1 MAATKITCTK
11 ARVPGLQM
19 EDRIVEFANVL
30 RRNGV
35 RVSLSENM
43 DAFRALRLIGIRD
56 PHLFRNALRTT
67 LVKRASDVKPFE
79 ELFDFF
85 FLGIGEAIGAL
96 DRRIMA
102 ELGLTPE
109 QFQQMLEQIQ
119 RLLKEMQGD
128 LSELPRAL
136 LTGNRGELERLLREA
151 ASQEAEAGSLD
162 SFRLTPYTRMAGRLQ
177 LDRVRTEVERFK
189 AMLQMLAESGEDLQ
203 NVMRYLDERMRDLN
217 RLLREMIQQE
227 QRKRGV
233 EPSDYSQRSSFA
245 DKSFAFYTEDDIRR
259 MNDAV
264 ARLARRLKN
273 RLSVRRKK
281 ASRGRFN
288 VKATLRRNLQY
299 GGVPFQI
306 ELDRRKKTKPQVMIL
321 CDISDSVLNASRFM
335 LQFVYSV
342 QDLYTKVRSFVFV
355 SDIGEVT
362 KLFEEHEI
370 HRAVETALKG
380 EVIDV
385 FSHSNFGRAFE
396 LFFKNYF
403 PAVTSRTT
411 VLIIGD
417 GRNNYNRPNEW
428 VLREIQQKAKQ
439 LIWLNPES
447 RMTWGV
453 GDSEMPRY
461 VPYCDVAE
469 ECRNINQL
477 YKVVDLIVP

>member
-1 MAATKITCTK
+1 
-11 ARVPGLQM
+11 M

-43 DAFRALRLIGIRD
+43 DAFRALGLIGIRD
-56 PHLFRNALRTT
+56 PLLFRNALRTT

-79 ELFDFF
+79 ELFNFF
-85 FLGIGEAIGAL
+85 FLGIGEAIDAL
-96 DRRIMA
+96 DRRIME
-102 ELGLTPE
+102 ELGLNPE

-119 RLLKEMQGD
+119 RLLKEMEGD
-128 LSELPRAL
+128 LSELTRAL
-136 LTGNRGELERLLREA
+136 LTANRGELERLLREA
-151 ASQEAEAGSLD
+151 ASQESEAGSPD

-217 RLLREMIQQE
+217 RLLREIIQQE

-245 DKSFAFYTEDDIRR
+245 DKSFSFYTEDDIRR
-259 MNDAV
+259 MNEAV
-264 ARLARRLKN
+264 ARLAQRLKN

-281 ASRGRFN
+281 APRGRFN
-288 VKATLRRNLQY
+288 VKATLRKNLQY
-299 GGVPFQI
+299 GGVPFHI

-342 QDLYTKVRSFVFV
+342 QDLYAKVRSFVFV

-396 LFFKNYF
+396 LFFKSYF
-403 PAVTSRTT
+403 AAVTGKTT

-461 VPYCDVAE
+461 VPYCDIAE

>member
-1 MAATKITCTK
+1 
-11 ARVPGLQM
+11 M

-43 DAFRALRLIGIRD
+43 DAFRALGLVGVRD

-67 LVKRASDVKPFE
+67 LVKRASDVRPFE

-85 FLGIGEAIGAL
+85 FLGIGEAIDGL
-96 DRRIMA
+96 DRRIME
-102 ELGLTPE
+102 ELGLTPQ
-109 QFQQMLEQIQ
+109 QFQHMLEQIQ
-119 RLLKEMQGD
+119 RLLKNMEGD
-128 LSELPRAL
+128 LSELTRAL
-136 LTGNRGELERLLREA
+136 LTGNHSELERLLREA

-177 LDRVRTEVERFK
+177 LDRVRTEVEGFK
-189 AMLQMLAESGEDLQ
+189 AMLQMLAEGGEDLQ

-217 RLLREMIQQE
+217 RLLRELIQQE

-245 DKSFAFYTEDDIRR
+245 DKSFSFYTEDDIRR
-259 MNDAV
+259 MNEAV
-264 ARLARRLKN
+264 ARLAQRLKN

-281 ASRGRFN
+281 AARGRFN
-288 VKATLRRNLQY
+288 VKATLRTNMQY
-299 GGVPFQI
+299 GGVPFHI

-342 QDLYTKVRSFVFV
+342 QDLYAKVRSFVFV

-403 PAVTSRTT
+403 AALTTKTT

-477 YKVVDLIVP
+477 SKVVDLIVP

>member
-1 MAATKITCTK
+1 
-11 ARVPGLQM
+11 M

-35 RVSLSENM
+35 HVSLSENM
-43 DAFRALRLIGIRD
+43 DAFRALGLVGIRD
-56 PHLFRNALRTT
+56 PLLFRHALRTS

-85 FLGIGEAIGAL
+85 FLGIGEAIDAL
-96 DRRIMA
+96 DRRIME

-109 QFQQMLEQIQ
+109 QFQQMLEQMQ
-119 RLLKEMQGD
+119 RLLKKMEGD
-128 LSELPRAL
+128 LSQLTRAL

-177 LDRVRTEVERFK
+177 LDRLRTEVEGFK
-189 AMLQMLAESGEDLQ
+189 AMLQMLADDGEDLQ

-217 RLLREMIQQE
+217 RLLREIIQQE

-245 DKSFAFYTEDDIRR
+245 DKSFSFYTEDDIRR
-259 MNDAV
+259 MNEAV
-264 ARLARRLKN
+264 ARLAQRLKN

-281 ASRGRFN
+281 AARGRFN
-288 VKATLRRNLQY
+288 VKATLRTNMQY
-299 GGVPFQI
+299 GGVPFHI

-342 QDLYTKVRSFVFV
+342 QDLYAKVRSFVFV

-396 LFFKNYF
+396 LFYKNYF
-403 PAVTSRTT
+403 AAVTGKTT

>member
-1 MAATKITCTK
+1 
-11 ARVPGLQM
+11 M

-43 DAFRALRLIGIRD
+43 DAFRALGLVGIRD

-85 FLGIGEAIGAL
+85 FLGIGEAIDAL
-96 DRRIMA
+96 DRRIME

-109 QFQQMLEQIQ
+109 QFQHMLEQIQ
-119 RLLKEMQGD
+119 RLLKQMEGD
-128 LSELPRAL
+128 LSELTRAL
-136 LTGNRGELERLLREA
+136 LSGNHGELERLLREA

-177 LDRVRTEVERFK
+177 LDRVRTEVEGFK
-189 AMLQMLAESGEDLQ
+189 AMLQMLAEGGEDLQ

-217 RLLREMIQQE
+217 RLLRELIQQE

-245 DKSFAFYTEDDIRR
+245 DKSFSFYTEDDIRR
-259 MNDAV
+259 MNEAV
-264 ARLARRLKN
+264 ARLAQRLKN

-299 GGVPFQI
+299 GGVPFHI
-306 ELDRRKKTKPQVMIL
+306 ELDRRKKTKPQVIIL

-342 QDLYTKVRSFVFV
+342 QDLYAKVRSFVFV

-396 LFFKNYF
+396 LFYKNYF
-403 PAVTSRTT
+403 AAVTGKTT

-417 GRNNYNRPNEW
+417 GRNNYNRPNDW
-428 VLREIQQKAKQ
+428 VLKEIQQKAKQ

>member
-1 MAATKITCTK
+1 
-11 ARVPGLQM
+11 M
-19 EDRIVEFANVL
+19 EERIVEFANVL

-43 DAFRALRLIGIRD
+43 DAFRALRLVGLQD
-56 PHLFRNALRTT
+56 PLMFRHALRTT
-67 LVKRASDVKPFE
+67 LIKRSIDLKPFE

-85 FLGIGEAIGAL
+85 FFGIGQAIDAL
-96 DRRIMA
+96 DRRMMQ
-102 ELGLTPE
+102 ELDLTPE
-109 QFQQMLEQIQ
+109 QFQRMLEQIQ
-119 RLLKEMQGD
+119 KWLKEMEGD
-128 LSELPRAL
+128 LSEFTKAL
-136 LTGNRGELERLLREA
+136 LNGNRGDLERLLRA
-151 ASQEAEAGSLD
+151 AVSQEAADGSYE
-162 SFRLTPYTRMAGRLQ
+162 SFRFTPYTRMAARLE
-177 LDRVRTEVERFK
+177 LDRVQSEVERFK
-189 AMLQMLAESGEDLQ
+189 AMLQSLAQGGEGAE
-203 NVMRYLDERMRDLN
+203 NVLRYLDERLRDLN
-217 RLLREMIQQE
+217 RLLREIIQQE
-227 QRKRGV
+227 QRKRGL
-233 EPSDYSQRSSFA
+233 EPSDRAPRGSFA

-259 MNDAV
+259 MNEAV
-264 ARLARRLKN
+264 VRLARRLKD
-273 RLSVRRKK
+273 RLSMRRKK
-281 ASRGRFN
+281 ALRGRFN
-288 VKATLRRNLQY
+288 VKQTLRKNLQY
-299 GGVPFQI
+299 GGVPFHV
-306 ELDRRKKTKPQVMIL
+306 ELDRRKKTKPQVILL

-342 QDLYTKVRSFVFV
+342 QDLYAKVRSFVFV

-370 HRAVETALKG
+370 HQAVESALKG
-380 EVIDV
+380 DVIDV

-396 LFFKNYF
+396 LFYKSYF
-403 PAVTSRTT
+403 AAVNSKTT

-461 VPYCDVAE
+461 LSYCNVAE

-477 YKVVDLIVP
+477 YKTVDLIAP

>member
-1 MAATKITCTK
+1 
-11 ARVPGLQM
+11 M

-43 DAFRALRLIGIRD
+43 DAFRALGLVGIRD

-85 FLGIGEAIGAL
+85 FLGIGEAIDAL
-96 DRRIMA
+96 DRRIME

-109 QFQQMLEQIQ
+109 QFQHMLEQIQ
-119 RLLKEMQGD
+119 RLLKQMEGD
-128 LSELPRAL
+128 LSELTRAL
-136 LTGNRGELERLLREA
+136 LSGNHGELERLLREA

-177 LDRVRTEVERFK
+177 LDRVRTEVEGFK
-189 AMLQMLAESGEDLQ
+189 AMLQMLAEGGEDLQ

-217 RLLREMIQQE
+217 RLLRELIQQE
-227 QRKRGV
+227 QRKHGV

-245 DKSFAFYTEDDIRR
+245 DKSFSFYTEDDIRR
-259 MNDAV
+259 MNEAV
-264 ARLARRLKN
+264 ARLAQRLKN

-299 GGVPFQI
+299 GGVPFHI
-306 ELDRRKKTKPQVMIL
+306 ELDRRKKTKPQVIIL

-342 QDLYTKVRSFVFV
+342 QDLYAKVRSFVFV

-370 HRAVETALKG
+370 HHAVETALKG
-380 EVIDV
+380 GVIDV

-396 LFFKNYF
+396 LFYKNYF
-403 PAVTSRTT
+403 AAVTGKTT

-417 GRNNYNRPNEW
+417 GRNNYNRANDW

>member
-1 MAATKITCTK
+1 
-11 ARVPGLQM
+11 M
-19 EDRIVEFANVL
+19 EDRIIEFANVL

-43 DAFRALRLIGIRD
+43 DAFRALGLVGIRD

-85 FLGIGEAIGAL
+85 FLGIGEAIDAL
-96 DRRIMA
+96 DRRIME

-119 RLLKEMQGD
+119 RLLKKMEGD
-128 LSELPRAL
+128 LSELTRAL

-151 ASQEAEAGSLD
+151 ANQEAEAGSLD
-162 SFRLTPYTRMAGRLQ
+162 GFRLTPYTRMAGRLQ
-177 LDRVRTEVERFK
+177 LDRVRTEVEGFK
-189 AMLQMLAESGEDLQ
+189 AMLQMLAEGGEDLQ

-217 RLLREMIQQE
+217 RLLREIIQQE

-245 DKSFAFYTEDDIRR
+245 DKSFSFYTEDDIRR
-259 MNDAV
+259 MNEAV
-264 ARLARRLKN
+264 ARLAQRLKN

-281 ASRGRFN
+281 AARGRFN
-288 VKATLRRNLQY
+288 VKATLRTNMQY
-299 GGVPFQI
+299 GGVPFHI

-342 QDLYTKVRSFVFV
+342 QDLYAKVRSFVFV

-380 EVIDV
+380 EVVDV

-396 LFFKNYF
+396 LFYKNYF
-403 PAVTSRTT
+403 AAVTGKTT

-461 VPYCDVAE
+461 APYCDVAE

>member
-1 MAATKITCTK
+1 
-11 ARVPGLQM
+11 M

-43 DAFRALRLIGIRD
+43 DAFRALGLIGIRD
-56 PHLFRNALRTT
+56 PLLFRNALRTT

-85 FLGIGEAIGAL
+85 FLGIGEAIDSL
-96 DRRIMA
+96 DRRIME

-119 RLLKEMQGD
+119 RLLKEMEGD
-128 LSELPRAL
+128 LSELTRAL
-136 LTGNRGELERLLREA
+136 LTANRGELERLLREA
-151 ASQEAEAGSLD
+151 ASQEGEAGSPD

-217 RLLREMIQQE
+217 RLLREIIQQE

-233 EPSDYSQRSSFA
+233 EPSDYSQRTSFA
-245 DKSFAFYTEDDIRR
+245 DKSFSFYTEDDIRR
-259 MNDAV
+259 MNEAV
-264 ARLARRLKN
+264 ARLAQRLKN

-281 ASRGRFN
+281 APRGRFN
-288 VKATLRRNLQY
+288 VKATLRKNLQY
-299 GGVPFQI
+299 GGVPFHI
-306 ELDRRKKTKPQVMIL
+306 ELDRRKKTKPQVMML

-342 QDLYTKVRSFVFV
+342 QDLYAKVRSFVFV

-403 PAVTSRTT
+403 PAVTSKTT

>member
-1 MAATKITCTK
+1 
-11 ARVPGLQM
+11 M

-43 DAFRALRLIGIRD
+43 DAFRALGLVGIRD

-85 FLGIGEAIGAL
+85 FLGIGEAIDAL
-96 DRRIMA
+96 DRRIME

-119 RLLKEMQGD
+119 RLLKKMEGE
-128 LSELPRAL
+128 LSQLTRAL

-151 ASQEAEAGSLD
+151 ASQETEAGSLD

-177 LDRVRTEVERFK
+177 LDRVRSEVEGFK
-189 AMLQMLAESGEDLQ
+189 AILQMLAEGGEDLQ

-217 RLLREMIQQE
+217 RLLRELIQQE
-227 QRKRGV
+227 QRKHGV

-245 DKSFAFYTEDDIRR
+245 DKSFSFYTEDDIRR
-259 MNDAV
+259 MNEAV
-264 ARLARRLKN
+264 ARLAQRLKN

-281 ASRGRFN
+281 AARGRFN
-288 VKATLRRNLQY
+288 VKATLRTNMQY
-299 GGVPFQI
+299 GGVPFHV
-306 ELDRRKKTKPQVMIL
+306 ELDRRKKTKPQVMML

-342 QDLYTKVRSFVFV
+342 QDLYAKVRSFVFV

-380 EVIDV
+380 EVVDV

-396 LFFKNYF
+396 LFYKNYF
-403 PAVTSRTT
+403 AAVTSKTT

-461 VPYCDVAE
+461 VPHCDVAE

>member
-1 MAATKITCTK
+1 
-11 ARVPGLQM
+11 M
-19 EDRIVEFANVL
+19 EERIVDFANVL

-43 DAFRALRLIGIRD
+43 DAFRALGLIGIQD
-56 PHLFRNALRTT
+56 LQLFRHALRST
-67 LVKRASDVKPFE
+67 LVKRASDLKPFE

-85 FLGIGEAIGAL
+85 FLGIGEALDAL
-96 DRRIMA
+96 DRRIME
-102 ELGLTPE
+102 ELGLTPDR
-109 QFQQMLEQIQ
+109 FQQMLEQIEK
-119 RLLKEMQGD
+119 LLKEMEGD
-128 LSELPRAL
+128 LSELTRAL

-151 ASQEAEAGSLD
+151 TNQEADTGSLD

-177 LDRVRTEVERFK
+177 LDRVRTEIERFK
-189 AMLQMLAESGEDLQ
+189 AMLQMLADSGEDLQ
-203 NVMRYLDERMRDLN
+203 NVLRYLDERLRDLN
-217 RLLREMIQQE
+217 RLLRDMIQQE

-233 EPSDYSQRSSFA
+233 EPTDTSQRSAFA
-245 DKSFAFYTEDDIRR
+245 DKSFSFYTEEDIRR
-259 MNDAV
+259 MNEAV
-264 ARLARRLKN
+264 ARLAQRLKN

-281 ASRGRFN
+281 AARGRFN
-288 VKATLRRNLQY
+288 VKATLRTNLQH
-299 GGVPFQI
+299 GGVPFHI

-342 QDLYTKVRSFVFV
+342 QDLYAKVRSFVFV

-362 KLFEEHEI
+362 RLFEEQEI
-370 HRAVETALKG
+370 HRAVEMALKG

-396 LFFKNYF
+396 LFYKNYF
-403 PAVTSRTT
+403 AAVTSKTT

-417 GRNNYNRPNEW
+417 GRNNYNRPNDW

-461 VPYCDVAE
+461 APYCDVAE

-477 YKVVDLIVP
+477 YKVVDLIIP

>member
-1 MAATKITCTK
+1 
-11 ARVPGLQM
+11 M

-43 DAFRALRLIGIRD
+43 DAFRALRLVGIRD
-56 PHLFRNALRTT
+56 PLLFRNALRTT
-67 LVKRASDVKPFE
+67 LVKRSIDLKPFE

-85 FLGIGEAIGAL
+85 FLGIGQAIDAL
-96 DRRIMA
+96 DRRNME
-102 ELGLTPE
+102 ELGLSPE

-128 LSELPRAL
+128 LSDLARAL
-136 LTGNRGELERLLREA
+136 LSGNRGELERLLREA
-151 ASQEAEAGSLD
+151 AVQEAEAGHLD
-162 SFRLTPYTRMAGRLQ
+162 SFRFTPYTRMAARLQ
-177 LDRVRTEVERFK
+177 LDRVQSEVERFR
-189 AMLQMLAESGEDLQ
+189 AMLQMLGENGDDWRNLL
-203 NVMRYLDERMRDLN
+203 RYLDERLRDLN
-217 RLLREMIQQE
+217 RLIREMVQQE

-233 EPSDYSQRSSFA
+233 EPTDYSRRSSLT
-245 DKSFAFYTEDDIRR
+245 DKSFVFYNEDDIRR
-259 MNDAV
+259 MNEAV
-264 ARLARRLKN
+264 AHLAQRLKN

-281 ASRGRFN
+281 AVRGRFN
-288 VKATLRRNLQY
+288 VKQTLRKNLQF
-299 GGVPFQI
+299 GGVPFHI
-306 ELDRRKKTKPQVMIL
+306 ELDRRKKTKPQVIML

-342 QDLYTKVRSFVFV
+342 QDLYAKVRSFVFV

-370 HRAVETALKG
+370 NRAVETALKG
-380 EVIDV
+380 DIVDV

-396 LFFKNYF
+396 LFYRNYF
-403 PAVTSRTT
+403 SAVTGKTT
-411 VLIIGD
+411 VVIIGD
-417 GRNNYNRPNEW
+417 GRNNYNRSNEW

-447 RMTWGV
+447 RLTWGV
-453 GDSEMPRY
+453 GDSEMRRY
-461 VPYCDVAE
+461 APYCDVAE

>member
-1 MAATKITCTK
+1 
-11 ARVPGLQM
+11 M

-43 DAFRALRLIGIRD
+43 DAFRALGLVGIRD

-67 LVKRASDVKPFE
+67 LIKRAGDVKPFE

-85 FLGIGEAIGAL
+85 FLGIGETIDAL
-96 DRRIMA
+96 DRRIME

-119 RLLKEMQGD
+119 RLLKKMEGD
-128 LSELPRAL
+128 LSELTRAL

-177 LDRVRTEVERFK
+177 LDRVRTEVEGFK
-189 AMLQMLAESGEDLQ
+189 AMLQMLAAGGEDLQ

-217 RLLREMIQQE
+217 RLLREIIQQE

-245 DKSFAFYTEDDIRR
+245 DKSFSFYTEDDIRR
-259 MNDAV
+259 MNEAV
-264 ARLARRLKN
+264 ARLAQRLKN

-281 ASRGRFN
+281 DARGRFN
-288 VKATLRRNLQY
+288 VKATLRTNMQY
-299 GGVPFQI
+299 GGVPFHI

-362 KLFEEHEI
+362 KLFAEHEI

-396 LFFKNYF
+396 LFYKNYF
-403 PAVTSRTT
+403 AAVTGKTT

-428 VLREIQQKAKQ
+428 VLKEIQQKAKQ